1 MMICALLVFMQMFE
15 THKMAIRHYN
25 KMRAK
30 NTKALTIKSQMRY
43 IKFFYGFLNY
53 KIADGQPLKEH

>member
-30 NTKALTIKSQMRY
+30 NTKALTIKS
-43 IKFFYGFLNY
+43 
-53 KIADGQPLKEH
+53 